1 MATKSVQDKFA
12 NMATIICIESAAN
25 TLTYKKLET
34 SFGTFEKIAWIIHRI
49 EYFFTNASTAFNGT
63 DDLLYCALMTGN
75 TRNDLLTNT
84 IFTDPQVLDLFA
96 MTRWDFGAAGSGF
109 TLTKPTIR
117 DFSQMPSGG
126 LIVPPSPLY
135 GAVQGSGLAAAG
147 SIVMRIYYTI
157 KELAT
162 DEYWELVE
170 ARRLLT
176 A

>member
-1 MATKSVQDKFA
+1 MATKRVSDQFS
-12 NMATIICIESAAN
+12 NMATITCTESAAN

-49 EYFFTNASTAFNGT
+49 EYFFYGASTMFNST
-63 DDLLYCALMTGN
+63 EDSLFVALMTGN
-75 TRNDLLTNT
+75 SRTT
-84 IFTDPQVLDLFA
+84 IATGDAFTDPQIIDIQALS
-96 MTRWDFGAAGSGF
+96 RIDFGAAASGMLLQRPYTHDFGS
-109 TLTKPTIR
+109 L
-117 DFSQMPSGG
+117 PSGG
-126 LIVPPSPLY
+126 LIVPPAPLY
-135 GAVQGSGLAAAG
+135 GAIQGYQCASAG
-147 SIVMRIYYTI
+147 VEVMRIYYTI